1 MVRGSGANWL
11 LARFFVKKKMS
22 PFDEKGLGL
31 GEGML
36 VQWG

>member
-11 LARFFVKKKMS
+11 LARFCQKKTS

>member
-11 LARFFVKKKMS
+11 LARFFVKKMS
-22 PFDEKGLGL
+22 PFDKKGLGL

-36 VQWG
+36 AQWG

>member
-11 LARFFVKKKMS
+11 LAKFLSKKMS
-22 PFDEKGLGL
+22 PFDEKELGL
-31 GEGML
+31 GEGVL